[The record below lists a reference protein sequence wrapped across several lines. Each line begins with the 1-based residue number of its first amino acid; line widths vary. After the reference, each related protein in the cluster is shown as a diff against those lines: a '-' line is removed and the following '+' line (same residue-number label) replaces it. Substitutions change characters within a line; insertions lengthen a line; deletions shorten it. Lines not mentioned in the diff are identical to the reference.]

1 MKHVAGGI
9 AGCLWLG
16 LVALQGADSAR
27 ELLDA
32 AAQGRTAKVQELV
45 AKGAPL
51 DARDK
56 DGRTPLMLA
65 AQHGNAEA
73 VRYLLEKG
81 ADAAARDRAGATA
94 WVLAMFAPAAHRDT
108 EDVLKLL
115 PQPPRPKLAIEANWS
130 AANLY
135 SSCVIQLEELAKL
148 IDKFQ
153 PDLLALRTIG
163 KYAAASGR
171 SLVEDGGVNARGT
184 GRPDDKA
191 YANGDA
197 VLILTVKP
205 GAACLP
211 QESADQ
217 LNLTL
222 DAKLVRSRDRAVLVH
237 KQIGASGL
245 KRLQVRIVTGEAQ
258 YLPVYQEWIA
268 PYSEQAW
275 REAVEAW
282 FRAE

>member
-1 MKHVAGGI
+1 M
-9 AGCLWLG
+9 WLG
-16 LVALQGADSAR
+16 FAALQGADSAK

-32 AAQGRTAKVQELV
+32 ATQGRTAKVQELV
-45 AKGAPL
+45 GKGAPVN
-51 DARDK
+51 ARDK

-65 AQHGNAEA
+65 AQHGNAEM
-73 VRYLLEKG
+73 VRFLLDKG
-81 ADAAARDRAGATA
+81 ADATARDRAGATA
-94 WVLAMFAPAAHRDT
+94 WVLAMFAPFEQRDT
-108 EDVLKLL
+108 EEALKLL

-130 AANLY
+130 AANLF
-135 SSCVIQLEELAKL
+135 SSCVMQLEELARL
-148 IDKFQ
+148 IKSFQ
-153 PDLLALRTIG
+153 PDVMALRTIG

-171 SLVEDGGVNARGT
+171 SLVEDGGVNALGT
-184 GRPDDKA
+184 GRPDDEA
-191 YANGDA
+191 YTNADA

-217 LNLTL
+217 VNLSL
-222 DAKLVRSRDRAVLVH
+222 DVQLVRSRDRAMLMH

-245 KRLQVRIVTGEAQ
+245 KRFQGRTVTGEAQ

>member
-1 MKHVAGGI
+1 MKRLAAGV

-16 LVALQGADSAR
+16 LAAVPGADSAR
-27 ELLDA
+27 ELLEA

-45 AKGAPL
+45 GTGAAL
-51 DARDK
+51 ESRDK
-56 DGRTPLMLA
+56 DERTPLMLA
-65 AQHGNAEA
+65 AQHGYADT

-81 ADAAARDRAGATA
+81 ADAAARDRGGATA
-94 WVLAMFAPAAHRDT
+94 WVLAMFAPAAHRDS

-115 PQPPRPKLAIEANWS
+115 PPPPRPKLAIEANWS

-135 SSCVIQLEELAKL
+135 NSCVMQLEELAKL
-148 IDKFQ
+148 IQSFQ
-153 PDLLALRTIG
+153 PDLLAVRAIG
-163 KYAAASGR
+163 KYVAASGR
-171 SLVEDGGVNARGT
+171 SVVEDGGVNARGT
-184 GRPDDKA
+184 ERAGDGVF
-191 YANGDA
+191 ANADA

-205 GAACLP
+205 GAACVA
-211 QESADQ
+211 QESADL
-217 LNLTL
+217 LNLSL
-222 DAKLVRSRDRAVLVH
+222 DVQLVRSRDRAVLLH
-237 KQIGASGL
+237 KQIGAGGL
-245 KRLQVRIVTGEAQ
+245 KRLQGHMVTGGAQ